1 MKHTIEFTDQE
12 LAELET
18 LLKGG
23 LEDVH
28 AEIRRTENFAFREH
42 LDDQLKS
49 IQSLL
54 AAVHRAEKQ
63 LV

>member
-1 MKHTIEFTDQE
+1 MKRMIELTDQE
-12 LAELET
+12 LGELEI

-28 AEIRRTENFAFREH
+28 AEIRRTENFVFREH
-42 LDDQLKS
+42 LDQQLKS